1 MESPQLQSRFVTML
15 PREICDLIYLELWR
29 DTGLRQHILWH
40 NDEDRTKSHFCRF
53 PCNTDFTFHDP
64 LQADIEAERT
74 RQGISLGQDL
84 RHRTYTWR
92 LQSPWQSHWA
102 CGEAAERIHGMDAI
116 KSCSTSASCFKRK
129 IEHATVIRTPKTRSS
144 ECLKSIYGS
153 TTIVFTDMVALQF
166 FLGFCSL
173 PHWIRDSW
181 PKIGVP
187 PPGFFSYA
195 ARVEISLP
203 AYPLAPPIEFAE
215 DVVPFLQEP
224 SELQKLHNA
233 YDFHWLRLDEF
244 QSLRSLKIWIT
255 ARGMFMP
262 DPARLLATPDLT
274 PAEVN
279 HMISSLGSHEV
290 KSVDL
295 SMPLAREV
303 GPSEEDGLVDHG
315 FAGAASK
322 VRLWKRGTGDRFHPW
337 PSPVAHSGQFH
348 DKVFTQEE
356 R

>member
-1 MESPQLQSRFVTML
+1 MNLVQPKMESPQLQSHFVTML
-15 PREICDLIYLELWR
+15 PREIRDLIYLELWR
-29 DTGLRQHILWH
+29 DTGVRQHILWH

-129 IEHATVIRTPKTRSS
+129 IKHVTVSDARSDGNDMSGGIGASSATMSSGQSATDFSSYLPMLLSCKLISS

-153 TTIVFTDMVALQF
+153 TTFVFTDMVALQF

-203 AYPLAPPIEFAE
+203 ACFSYQVYCSADPHATDPLAPPLESAE
-215 DVVPFLQEP
+215 DVVPFLQESP
-224 SELQKLHNA
+224 ELQKLHNA
-233 YDFHWLRLDEF
+233 YDFHWLRLDE
-244 QSLRSLKIWIT
+244 
-255 ARGMFMP
+255 
-262 DPARLLATPDLT
+262 
-274 PAEVN
+274 
-279 HMISSLGSHEV
+279 
-290 KSVDL
+290 
-295 SMPLAREV
+295 
-303 GPSEEDGLVDHG
+303 
-315 FAGAASK
+315 
-322 VRLWKRGTGDRFHPW
+322 
-337 PSPVAHSGQFH
+337 
-348 DKVFTQEE
+348 
-356 R
+356 